1 MSPNPLLE
9 PPAPGPGR
17 PLTVVRPITDPALL
31 RSVAGR
37 FPTGVIVITTTTST
51 GPAGFTCRAFTSL
64 SLDPPLI
71 SFNVSRFS
79 DTWPLVREA
88 GMFCVNVLA
97 ADQQD
102 IARAFARRHPDRFAD
117 IPCSCVLG
125 NGTPRLSGATAWLE
139 ATVED
144 TCAGGDHLIVI
155 GRVTAAIAGER
166 EEALLF
172 HPGAYGPTGSE
183 AEGLRRVG

>member
-1 MSPNPLLE
+1 M
-9 PPAPGPGR
+9 
-17 PLTVVRPITDPALL
+17 TVVRPIIDPALL

-37 FPTGVIVITTTTST
+37 FPTGVTVITTTTST
-51 GPAGFTCRAFTSL
+51 GPAGFTCQSFTSL

-71 SFNVSRFS
+71 AFNVSRSS

-88 GMFCVNVLA
+88 GTFCVNVLA

-102 IARAFARRHPDRFAD
+102 TASAFARRHTDRFAG
-117 IPCSCVLG
+117 IPYSCLLG
-125 NGTPRLSGATAWLE
+125 NGSPRLSGATAWLE
-139 ATVED
+139 ATVD
-144 TCAGGDHLIVI
+144 GTYAGGDHLIVI

-172 HPGAYGPTGSE
+172 HRGAYGSTGSE
-183 AEGLRRVG
+183 AEGLRRAG

>member
-1 MSPNPLLE
+1 M
-9 PPAPGPGR
+9 
-17 PLTVVRPITDPALL
+17 TVVRPIINPALL

-37 FPTGVIVITTTTST
+37 FPTGVTVITTATST
-51 GPAGFTCRAFTSL
+51 GPAGFTCQSFTSL
-64 SLDPPLI
+64 SVDPPPI
-71 SFNVSRFS
+71 SFNVSRSS
-79 DTWPLVREA
+79 DTWPPVREA
-88 GMFCVNVLA
+88 GRFCVSILA

-102 IARAFARRHPDRFAD
+102 TARAFARRHTDRFAG
-117 IPCSCVLG
+117 IAHSCLLG

-144 TCAGGDHLIVI
+144 TYAGGDHLVVL

-172 HPGAYGPTGSE
+172 HRAAPMDRPVP
-183 AEGLRRVG
+183 RRKG